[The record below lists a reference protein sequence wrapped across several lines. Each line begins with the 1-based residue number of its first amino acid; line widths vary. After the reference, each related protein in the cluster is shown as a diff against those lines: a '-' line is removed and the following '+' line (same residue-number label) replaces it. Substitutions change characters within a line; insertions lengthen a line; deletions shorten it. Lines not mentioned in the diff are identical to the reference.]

1 MENFL
6 QDLRFALRV
15 YAKNRSFTLVAVLT
29 LAIGIGS
36 NIAVFTVLNA
46 LLFRSLPYPDSDRL
60 VQVGRRLNEGPVYPM
75 SYARFRFLEQN
86 SRAFESLAAY
96 DVVGSSLTVTSG
108 ETPEL
113 VQSSRVSANFF
124 RVLQINPLL
133 GRGFTADDEKPG
145 TPPVAIISHSAWSRL
160 FGNDP
165 NVIGRPAR
173 MSGEAYTIIGVMPAD
188 FRFGAE
194 TEAWVT
200 IRKTEDWTDRS
211 NPHLVIGRLRS
222 DTTVAAAHSDLTT
235 AFERLKEEHPA
246 SIAQTE
252 VGALITPYRE
262 RVVGNTRVPLLMLAG
277 VVGCVLLIACAN
289 VANLLFARAI
299 RRRQEMAVRIAL
311 GIKQSRMIIQLL
323 TESFLLSTISGIA
336 GLLFAISALGV
347 FELWLPVKLP
357 RIAEL
362 NIDFRVL
369 LFSFAATALTSMLFG
384 LAPALQLAKIDPAQT
399 LRELS
404 GATPARGIRR
414 LQAGLVSLEIALAT
428 VLLLTAGLLLIS
440 FQKLQSVDLGYE
452 PEGVLTIQTSLAS
465 PEFVATAPAMFRVQR
480 VIERL
485 KTIPEVK
492 HVATVT
498 RLPTEPSLVLSF
510 QLLSGDSQNQQLEAD
525 WRAVTPEFFEA
536 LRIPLHAGR
545 LFGDRD
551 TPGAPRVAVVNETFV
566 SRFLNGTNPLGRR
579 LVIGRDI
586 GENFT
591 DEPREIVGVVE
602 DTLGNT
608 LSEAAA
614 PGIFIPAAQVP
625 DRTTAFLNQIV
636 PLNWVVQ
643 VTGDPATVSET
654 IRREVS
660 AADSS
665 FVASKPRLLVEMLSG
680 LTAQQKM
687 YATLMTF
694 FAAVALFLGAVGLH
708 GVVSHSAAE
717 RRHELGIR
725 FALGASRGRLLWLM
739 ITYGLKLLVPG
750 LVVGIMLS
758 LGLRSVIASY
768 LFGVSTTHV
777 LVYLAVI
784 LLLSLIA
791 MIATLG
797 PAMRATRVD
806 LTTVLRSFSK

>member
-1 MENFL
+1 MEELL

-15 YAKNRSFTLVAVLT
+15 YAKNKSFTIIAVLA

-36 NIAVFTVLNA
+36 NIAVFTVVNA
-46 LLFRSLPYPDSDRL
+46 LLFRSLPYPDGDRL
-60 VQVGRRLNEGPVYPM
+60 VQVGRSLNQGPNYTM

-86 SRAFESLAAY
+86 NRAFESLAAY
-96 DVVGSSLTVTSG
+96 DVVGSSLSIALS

-113 VQSSRVSANFF
+113 VQSSRVSGNFF

-133 GRGFTADDEKPG
+133 GRGFTSEDDKPG
-145 TPPVAIISHSAWSRL
+145 ATPVAIISYSSWSRL
-160 FGNDP
+160 FGNDRS
-165 NVIGRPAR
+165 VVGRSVQ
-173 MSGEAYTIIGVMPAD
+173 MSGETYAIIGVMPAD
-188 FRFGAE
+188 FKFGAD

-211 NPHLVIGRLRS
+211 NAHLVIGRLRS
-222 DTTVAAAHSDLTT
+222 GTTAETAHADLTT
-235 AFERLKEEHPA
+235 VFQRLKEEQPA

-311 GIKQSRMIIQLL
+311 GINQSRMIRQLL
-323 TESFLLSTISGIA
+323 TESFLLSTISGIV
-336 GLLFAISALGV
+336 GLVFAVSALGV
-347 FELWLPVKLP
+347 FELWLPVNLP

-362 NIDFRVL
+362 NIDLRVL
-369 LFSFAATALTSMLFG
+369 LFSLAAIALTSIVFG
-384 LAPALQLAKIDPAQT
+384 LAPALQLAKMDPAQT

-404 GATPARGIRR
+404 GATPGRGMRR
-414 LQAGLVSLEIALAT
+414 LQAGLVSLEIALST

-440 FQKLQSVDLGYE
+440 FQKLRNVDLGYDAD
-452 PEGVLTIQTSLAS
+452 GVLVIQTSLAS
-465 PEFVATAPAMFRVQR
+465 SEFAATEPAMVRVQR

-498 RLPTEPSLVLSF
+498 RLPTETSLVLSF
-510 QLLSGDSQNQQLEAD
+510 QRLSGDSQTQQFEAN
-525 WRAVTPEFFEA
+525 WRAVTPEYFEA
-536 LRIPLHAGR
+536 LMIPLNAGR
-545 LFGDRD
+545 SFSDRD
-551 TPGAPRVAVVNETFV
+551 TPDSPPVAIVNETFV
-566 SRFLNGTNPLGRR
+566 SRFLNGANPLGQR

-586 GENFT
+586 SENFA

-608 LSEAAA
+608 LSEAAS

-625 DRTTAFLNQIV
+625 DRTTAFLNQIL
-636 PLNWVVQ
+636 PLNWVVR
-643 VTGDPATVSET
+643 VTGDTATVSGR
-654 IRREVS
+654 IRREVT

-665 FVASKPRLLVEMLSG
+665 LVASKPRPLVEMLSG
-680 LTAQQKM
+680 LTAQQRM

-708 GVVSHSAAE
+708 GVMSHSVAE

-739 ITYGLKLLVPG
+739 VTYGLKLLVPG
-750 LVVGIMLS
+750 LVVGILLS
-758 LGLRSVIASY
+758 LALRSVIASY
-768 LFGVSTTHV
+768 LFGVSTTSV
-777 LVYLAVI
+777 VVYLAVI

-806 LTTVLRSFSK
+806 LTTVLRQ

>member
-15 YAKNRSFTLVAVLT
+15 YAKNRSFTIIAVLA

-36 NIAVFTVLNA
+36 NIAVFTVVNA
-46 LLFRSLPYPDSDRL
+46 LLFRSLPYPDGDRL
-60 VQVGRRLNEGPVYPM
+60 VQVGRSLNEGPSYTM

-86 SRAFESLAAY
+86 NRTFESLAAY
-96 DVVGSSLTVTSG
+96 DVVGSSLSMTLG

-124 RVLQINPLL
+124 RVLQVNPLL
-133 GRGFTADDEKPG
+133 GRGFTSEDDKPG
-145 TPPVAIISHSAWSRL
+145 VTPVAIISHSAWSRL
-160 FGNDP
+160 FGNDA
-165 NVIGRPAR
+165 NVVGRLVR

-188 FRFGAE
+188 FRFGAD
-194 TEAWVT
+194 TEAWIT

-222 DTTVAAAHSDLTT
+222 DATVETAHSDLTT
-235 AFERLKEEHPA
+235 VFQRLKEEQPA

-252 VGALITPYRE
+252 VGGLITPYRE
-262 RVVGNTRVPLLMLAG
+262 RVVGSTRVPLLMLAG

-311 GIKQSRMIIQLL
+311 GINQSRMIRQLL
-323 TESFLLSTISGIA
+323 TESFLLSVISGIV
-336 GLLFAISALGV
+336 GLLFAVSALGV
-347 FELWLPVKLP
+347 FELWLPVQLP
-357 RIAEL
+357 RLAEL

-369 LFSFAATALTSMLFG
+369 LFSLAAIALTSIVFG
-384 LAPALQLAKIDPAQT
+384 LAPALQLAKMDPAQT

-404 GATPARGIRR
+404 GATPGRGIRR
-414 LQAGLVSLEIALAT
+414 LQAGLVSLEIALST

-440 FQKLQSVDLGYE
+440 FQKLRNVDLGYE
-452 PEGVLTIQTSLAS
+452 ADGVVILQTSLAS
-465 PEFVATAPAMFRVQR
+465 PEFAATGPTMLRVQR
-480 VIERL
+480 VVERL

-498 RLPTEPSLVLSF
+498 RLPTEPSLVVSFERLSN
-510 QLLSGDSQNQQLEAD
+510 GSQELEAN
-525 WRAVTPEFFEA
+525 WRAVTPEFFET

-545 LFGDRD
+545 SFSDRD
-551 TPGAPRVAVVNETFV
+551 TSGAPPVAVVNEMFV
-566 SRFLNGTNPLGRR
+566 SKFLNGANPLGQR
-579 LVIGRDI
+579 LVIGRDM

-643 VTGDPATVSET
+643 VTGDPAAVSER

-665 FVASKPRLLVEMLSG
+665 LVASKPRPLVQMLSG
-680 LTAQQKM
+680 LTAQQKT

-708 GVVSHSAAE
+708 GVMSHSVAE

-739 ITYGLKLLVPG
+739 VTYGLKLLVPG
-750 LVVGIMLS
+750 LMVGVMLS
-758 LGLRSVIASY
+758 LALRSVIASY
-768 LFGVSTTHV
+768 LFGVSTTYV
-777 LVYLAVI
+777 MVYLSVI

-806 LTTVLRSFSK
+806 LTTVLRSD

>member
-1 MENFL
+1 MEKFL

-15 YAKNRSFTLVAVLT
+15 YAKNKSFTIVAVLA

-36 NIAVFTVLNA
+36 NIAVFTVVNA
-46 LLFRSLPYPDSDRL
+46 MLFRSLPYPDGDRL
-60 VQVGRRLNEGPVYPM
+60 VQVGRSLNQGPNYTM

-86 SRAFESLAAY
+86 NRAFESLAAY
-96 DVVGSSLTVTSG
+96 DVVGSSLSLTLG

-113 VQSSRVSANFF
+113 VQSSRVSANLF

-133 GRGFTADDEKPG
+133 GRDFKPEDDKPG
-145 TPPVAIISHSAWSRL
+145 VAPVAIISHSAWSRL

-165 NVIGRPAR
+165 NVVGRLVR
-173 MSGEAYTIIGVMPAD
+173 MSSEPYTIIGVMPAD
-188 FRFGAE
+188 FRFGAD
-194 TEAWVT
+194 TEAWIT
-200 IRKTEDWTDRS
+200 IRKTEDWSDRS

-222 DTTVAAAHSDLTT
+222 GTTIETAHSDLTT
-235 AFERLKEEHPA
+235 VFQRLKEEQPA

-262 RVVGNTRVPLLMLAG
+262 RVVGNTRVPLLLLAG

-311 GIKQSRMIIQLL
+311 GINQSRMIRQLL
-323 TESFLLSTISGIA
+323 TESFLLSAISGIV
-336 GLLFAISALGV
+336 GLLFAMSALGV

-362 NIDFRVL
+362 NIDSRVL
-369 LFSFAATALTSMLFG
+369 LFSLAGIALTSIVFG
-384 LAPALQLAKIDPAQT
+384 LAPALQLAKMDPAQT

-404 GATPARGIRR
+404 GATPGRGTRR
-414 LQAGLVSLEIALAT
+414 LQAGLVSLQIALST

-440 FQKLQSVDLGYE
+440 FQKLRNVDLGYDAK
-452 PEGVLTIQTSLAS
+452 GVLIIQTSLAS
-465 PEFVATAPAMFRVQR
+465 PEFAATERATLRVQH

-510 QLLSGDSQNQQLEAD
+510 ELLSGGSHDGALQAN

-536 LRIPLHAGR
+536 LRIPLRDGR
-545 LFGDRD
+545 SFNDRD
-551 TPGAPRVAVVNETFV
+551 TRDAPRVAIVNETFV
-566 SRFLNGTNPLGRR
+566 SKFLKGTNPLGQR

-586 GENFT
+586 GENFA

-608 LSEAAA
+608 LSEAAT

-643 VTGDPATVSET
+643 VTADPIAASDR

-665 FVASKPRLLVEMLSG
+665 LVASKPRPLVELLSG

-708 GVVSHSAAE
+708 GVISHSVAE

-739 ITYGLKLLVPG
+739 VTYGLKLLVPG
-750 LVVGIMLS
+750 LVAGIILS
-758 LGLRSVIASY
+758 LALRSVVASY
-768 LFGVSTTHV
+768 LFGVSTTYV

-797 PAMRATRVD
+797 PAMRATKVD
-806 LTTVLRSFSK
+806 LTTVLRQ

>member
-1 MENFL
+1 MEKFL

-15 YAKNRSFTLVAVLT
+15 YAKNRSFTIVAVLA

-36 NIAVFTVLNA
+36 NIAVFTVVNA
-46 LLFRSLPYPDSDRL
+46 TLFRSLPYPDGDRL
-60 VQVGRRLNEGPVYPM
+60 VQVGRSLNQGPNYTM

-86 SRAFESLAAY
+86 NRAFESLAAY
-96 DVVGSSLTVTSG
+96 DVVGSSLSLTLG

-124 RVLQINPLL
+124 RVLQVNPLL
-133 GRGFTADDEKPG
+133 GRGFTPEDDRPG
-145 TPPVAIISHSAWSRL
+145 ASPVAIISHSAWSRL

-165 NVIGRPAR
+165 NVVGRLAR
-173 MSGEAYTIIGVMPAD
+173 MSGEAYTIIGVLPAD
-188 FRFGAE
+188 FRFGAD
-194 TEAWVT
+194 TEAWTT

-222 DTTVAAAHSDLTT
+222 SATIETANSDLTT
-235 AFERLKEEHPA
+235 AFQRLKEEQPA
-246 SIAQTE
+246 SIAQAE
-252 VGALITPYRE
+252 VGAVITPYRE
-262 RVVGNTRVPLLMLAG
+262 RVIGNTRVPLLMLAG

-311 GIKQSRMIIQLL
+311 GINQSRMIRQLL
-323 TESFLLSTISGIA
+323 TESFLLSTISGIV

-357 RIAEL
+357 RVTEL

-369 LFSFAATALTSMLFG
+369 LFSLAAIAVTSIVFG
-384 LAPALQLAKIDPAQT
+384 LAPALQLAKMDPAQT

-404 GATPARGIRR
+404 GATPGRGIRR
-414 LQAGLVSLEIALAT
+414 LQAGLVSLEIALST

-440 FQKLQSVDLGYE
+440 FQKLRNADLGYDA
-452 PEGVLTIQTSLAS
+452 EGVLIIQTSLAS
-465 PEFVATAPAMFRVQR
+465 AEFAATERATLRVQR

-485 KTIPEVK
+485 KSIPEVK

-498 RLPTEPSLVLSF
+498 RLPTESSLVLSF
-510 QLLSGDSQNQQLEAD
+510 ELLSSGSQDKQFQAN
-525 WRAVTPEFFEA
+525 WRAVTPEFFAA
-536 LRIPLHAGR
+536 LRIPFHAGR
-545 LFGDRD
+545 SFNDRD
-551 TPGAPRVAVVNETFV
+551 TRDTPRVAIVNETFV
-566 SRFLNGTNPLGRR
+566 SKFLNGTNPLGQR

-625 DRTTAFLNQIV
+625 DRTTGFLNQIV

-643 VTGDPATVSET
+643 VTGDPALVSER
-654 IRREVS
+654 IRREWS

-665 FVASKPRLLVEMLSG
+665 LVASKPRPLVELLSG

-708 GVVSHSAAE
+708 GVMSHSVAE

-739 ITYGLKLLVPG
+739 VTYGLKLLVPG

-758 LGLRSVIASY
+758 LALRSVVASY
-768 LFGVSTTHV
+768 LFGVSTTYV

-806 LTTVLRSFSK
+806 LTTVLRQ

>member
-1 MENFL
+1 MENLL

-15 YAKNRSFTLVAVLT
+15 YAKHRSFTIIAVLT
-29 LAIGIGS
+29 LAVGIGS
-36 NIAVFTVLNA
+36 NIAVFTVVNA
-46 LLFRSLPYPDSDRL
+46 LLFRSLPYPDDDRL
-60 VQVGRRLNEGPVYPM
+60 VQVGRSLNAGPVYTM
-75 SYARFRFLEQN
+75 NYAGFRFLEQN
-86 SRAFESLAAY
+86 GRAFESLAAY
-96 DVVGSSLTVTSG
+96 DVVGSSLSLTLG

-124 RVLQINPLL
+124 RVLGINPLI
-133 GRGFTADDEKPG
+133 GRGFTSEDDKPG
-145 TPPVAIISHSAWSRL
+145 VAPVAIISHSAWSRL
-160 FGNDP
+160 FANDP
-165 NVIGRPAR
+165 NVVGRLVR

-188 FRFGAE
+188 FRFGVADI
-194 TEAWVT
+194 EAWLT

-211 NPHLVIGRLRS
+211 YPHLVIARLRS
-222 DTTVAAAHSDLTT
+222 GTTLETAHSDLTT
-235 AFERLKEEHPA
+235 LFQRLKEEQPA

-252 VGALITPYRE
+252 VGPLVTPYRE
-262 RVVGNTRVPLLMLAG
+262 RVVGNTRVPLLLLAG

-311 GIKQSRMIIQLL
+311 GINQSRMIRQLL
-323 TESFLLSTISGIA
+323 TESFLLSVISGTV
-336 GLLFAISALGV
+336 GLLFAVSALGV

-369 LFSFAATALTSMLFG
+369 LFSLVAIALTSIVFG
-384 LAPALQLAKIDPAQT
+384 LAPALQLAKMDPAQT

-404 GATPARGIRR
+404 GATPGRGIRR
-414 LQAGLVSLEIALAT
+414 LQATLVSLEIALST

-440 FQKLQSVDLGYE
+440 FQKLRSVDLGYDA
-452 PEGVLTIQTSLAS
+452 EGVLIIQTSLAS
-465 PEFVATAPAMFRVQR
+465 SEFAATEPATLRVQR
-480 VIERL
+480 VVERL

-498 RLPTEPSLVLSF
+498 RLPTEASLVLSF
-510 QLLSGDSQNQQLEAD
+510 QLMSGDFQNQQLNAN

-536 LRIPLHAGR
+536 LRIQLHDGR
-545 LFGDRD
+545 SFSDRD
-551 TPGAPRVAVVNETFV
+551 TRDAPPVAVVNETFV
-566 SRFLNGTNPLGRR
+566 RRFLNGNNPLGQR
-579 LVIGRDI
+579 LVIGRDM

-591 DEPREIVGVVE
+591 DEAREIVGIVE

-625 DRTTAFLNQIV
+625 DRTTAFLNQIL

-643 VTGDPATVSET
+643 VTGDPAIASAR

-665 FVASKPRLLVEMLSG
+665 LVASNPRLLVEMLSG
-680 LTAQQKM
+680 LTAQQKT

-708 GVVSHSAAE
+708 GVMSHSVAE

-739 ITYGLKLLVPG
+739 VAHGLKVLVPG
-750 LVVGIMLS
+750 LVVGILLS
-758 LGLRSVIASY
+758 LALRSVIASY
-768 LFGVSTTHV
+768 LFGVSTTYV
-777 LVYLAVI
+777 AVYLVVI
-784 LLLSLIA
+784 LVLSLIA

-797 PAMRATRVD
+797 PAIRATRID
-806 LTTVLRSFSK
+806 LTTVLRQ

>member
-1 MENFL
+1 MEKFL

-15 YAKNRSFTLVAVLT
+15 YAKNRSFTIIAVLA

-36 NIAVFTVLNA
+36 NIAVFTVVNA
-46 LLFRSLPYPDSDRL
+46 LLFRSLPYPDGDRL
-60 VQVGRRLNEGPVYPM
+60 VQVGRSLKAGPVYTM

-86 SRAFESLAAY
+86 NLVFESVAAY
-96 DVVGSSLTVTSG
+96 DVVGSSLNITLG
-108 ETPEL
+108 DTPEL
-113 VQSSRVSANFF
+113 VQSSRVSADFF
-124 RVLQINPLL
+124 RVLRINPVL
-133 GRGFTADDEKPG
+133 GRDFTSEDDKPG
-145 TPPVAIISHSAWSRL
+145 IAPVSIISHSAWSRL

-165 NVIGRPAR
+165 NVVGRSIR

-188 FRFGAE
+188 FRFGAD
-194 TEAWVT
+194 TDAWIP
-200 IRKTEDWTDRS
+200 IRKAEDWTDRS
-211 NPHLVIGRLRS
+211 NPHLVIGRLRP
-222 DTTVAAAHSDLTT
+222 DTTVETAQSDLATI
-235 AFERLKEEHPA
+235 FQRLKEAQPA

-262 RVVGNTRVPLLMLAG
+262 RVVGNTRLPLLLLAG

-311 GIKQSRMIIQLL
+311 GINQSRMIRQLL
-323 TESFLLSTISGIA
+323 TESFLLSTISGIV
-336 GLLFAISALGV
+336 GLLFAIAALGV

-357 RIAEL
+357 PIAEL

-369 LFSFAATALTSMLFG
+369 LFLLAAVALTSIVFG
-384 LAPALQLAKIDPAQT
+384 LAPALQLAKMDPAQT

-404 GATPARGIRR
+404 GATPPRGMRR
-414 LQAGLVSLEIALAT
+414 LQAGLVSLEIALST

-440 FQKLQSVDLGYE
+440 FQKLRHVDLGYE
-452 PEGVLTIQTSLAS
+452 AEGVLVIQTSLAS
-465 PEFVATAPAMFRVQR
+465 PEFAATEPALLRVGR
-480 VIERL
+480 VIDRL
-485 KTIPEVK
+485 KTIPEVS

-498 RLPTEPSLVLSF
+498 RLPTEPSLVLSI
-510 QLLSGDSQNQQLEAD
+510 QRLPGDSRDQQLEAN
-525 WRAVTPEFFEA
+525 WRAVTPEFFEV

-545 LFGDRD
+545 SFSDRD
-551 TPGAPRVAVVNETFV
+551 TRDAPRVAVVNRMFV
-566 SRFLNGTNPLGRR
+566 KKFLNGDSPLGQR
-579 LVIGRDI
+579 LVIGREM
-586 GENFT
+586 GENFA

-614 PGIFIPAAQVP
+614 PSIFIPAAQVP

-643 VTGDPATVSET
+643 VTGDTATVSER
-654 IRREVS
+654 ICREVS

-665 FVASKPRLLVEMLSG
+665 LVASRPRPLVEMLSG

-708 GVVSHSAAE
+708 GVMSHSVAE
-717 RRHELGIR
+717 RKHELGIR
-725 FALGASRGRLLWLM
+725 CALGASRGRLLWLM
-739 ITYGLKLLVPG
+739 AGYGLKLLVPG
-750 LVVGIMLS
+750 LVAGIVLS
-758 LGLRSVIASY
+758 LALRSVVAAY
-768 LFGVSTTHV
+768 LFGVSTAY
-777 LVYLAVI
+777 LVVYVAVI
-784 LLLSLIA
+784 LLLSFIA
-791 MIATLG
+791 IIATLG

-806 LTTVLRSFSK
+806 LTAVLRQ

>member
-1 MENFL
+1 MEKFL
-6 QDLRFALRV
+6 QDFRFALRV
-15 YAKNRSFTLVAVLT
+15 YAKNRSFTIIAVLT
-29 LAIGIGS
+29 LAIGLGS
-36 NIAVFTVLNA
+36 NIAVFTVVNA
-46 LLFRSLPYPDSDRL
+46 MLFRALPYPDGDRL
-60 VQVGRRLNEGPVYPM
+60 VQVGRSLNGGPNYTM

-86 SRAFESLAAY
+86 NRAFESLAAY
-96 DVVGSSLTVTSG
+96 DVVGSSLSMTPG

-133 GRGFTADDEKPG
+133 GRGFTPEDDRPG
-145 TPPVAIISHSAWSRL
+145 ATPVAIISHSAWFRF
-160 FGNDP
+160 FGSDP
-165 NVIGRPAR
+165 NVIGRSVR
-173 MSGEAYTIIGVMPAD
+173 MSGEAYTIIGVMPAG
-188 FRFGAE
+188 FRFGAD
-194 TEAWVT
+194 TEAWIT

-222 DTTVAAAHSDLTT
+222 GTTVESAHSDLTT
-235 AFERLKEEHPA
+235 VFQRLKGEQPA

-311 GIKQSRMIIQLL
+311 GINQSRMLRQLL
-323 TESFLLSTISGIA
+323 TESFLLSAISGIV
-336 GLLFAISALGV
+336 GLLFAIAALGV

-362 NIDFRVL
+362 NIDLHVL
-369 LFSFAATALTSMLFG
+369 LFSLAAIAVTSIVFG
-384 LAPALQLAKIDPAQT
+384 LAPALQLAKMDPAQT

-404 GATPARGIRR
+404 GATPGRGIRR
-414 LQAGLVSLEIALAT
+414 LQAGLVSLEIALST

-440 FQKLQSVDLGYE
+440 FQKLRNVELGYDA
-452 PEGVLTIQTSLAS
+452 EGVLIIQTSLAS
-465 PEFVATAPAMFRVQR
+465 PEFAATEPTMLRVQR

-492 HVATVT
+492 HAATVT

-510 QLLSGDSQNQQLEAD
+510 ERLSSGSQGEKLEAN
-525 WRAVTPEFFEA
+525 WRAVTPDFFEA

-545 LFGDRD
+545 SFTDRD
-551 TPGAPRVAVVNETFV
+551 TRDALPVAVVNETFV
-566 SRFLNGTNPLGRR
+566 SKFLNGTNPLGQRV
-579 LVIGRDI
+579 VIGRDVS
-586 GENFT
+586 ENFT
-591 DEPREIVGVVE
+591 DQPREIVGVVA

-608 LSEAAA
+608 LSEAPA
-614 PGIFIPAAQVP
+614 PGIFIPAGQVP

-643 VTGDPATVSET
+643 VTGDPAAVSAK

-660 AADSS
+660 AADASL
-665 FVASKPRLLVEMLSG
+665 VASNPRPLVDMLSG
-680 LTAQQKM
+680 LTAQQKT

-694 FAAVALFLGAVGLH
+694 FAAVVLFLGAVGLH
-708 GVVSHSAAE
+708 GVMSHSVAE

-739 ITYGLKLLVPG
+739 VTYGLKLLVPG
-750 LVVGIMLS
+750 LVIGVTLS
-758 LGLRSVIASY
+758 LALRSVVASY
-768 LFGVSTTHV
+768 LFGVSTTYFV
-777 LVYLAVI
+777 VYLAVI

-791 MIATLG
+791 MIATLR
-797 PAMRATRVD
+797 PAMRATRID
-806 LTTVLRSFSK
+806 LTTVLRQ

>member
-1 MENFL
+1 MEKFL

-15 YAKNRSFTLVAVLT
+15 YAKNKSFTIVAVLA

-36 NIAVFTVLNA
+36 NIAVFTVVNA
-46 LLFRSLPYPDSDRL
+46 TLFRSLPYPDGDRL
-60 VQVGRRLNEGPVYPM
+60 VQVGRSLNQGPNYTM

-86 SRAFESLAAY
+86 NRAFESLAAY
-96 DVVGSSLTVTSG
+96 DVVGSSLSLTLG

-113 VQSSRVSANFF
+113 VQSSRVSANLF

-133 GRGFTADDEKPG
+133 GRDFKPEDDKPG
-145 TPPVAIISHSAWSRL
+145 VAPVAIISHSAWSRL

-165 NVIGRPAR
+165 NVVGRLVR
-173 MSGEAYTIIGVMPAD
+173 MSGEPYTIIGVMPAD
-188 FRFGAE
+188 FRFGAD
-194 TEAWVT
+194 TEAWIT
-200 IRKTEDWTDRS
+200 IRKTEDWSDRS

-222 DTTVAAAHSDLTT
+222 GTTIETAHSDLTT
-235 AFERLKEEHPA
+235 VFQRLKEEQPA

-262 RVVGNTRVPLLMLAG
+262 RVVGNTRVPLLLLAG

-311 GIKQSRMIIQLL
+311 GINQSRMIRQLL
-323 TESFLLSTISGIA
+323 TESFLLSAISGIV
-336 GLLFAISALGV
+336 GLLFAMSALGV

-369 LFSFAATALTSMLFG
+369 LFSLAGIALTSIVFG
-384 LAPALQLAKIDPAQT
+384 LAPALQLAKMDPAQT

-404 GATPARGIRR
+404 GATPGRGTRR
-414 LQAGLVSLEIALAT
+414 LQAGLVSLQIALST

-440 FQKLQSVDLGYE
+440 FQKLRNVDLGYDAK
-452 PEGVLTIQTSLAS
+452 GVLIIQTSLAS
-465 PEFVATAPAMFRVQR
+465 PEFAATERATLRVQH

-510 QLLSGDSQNQQLEAD
+510 ELLSGGSHDGALQAN

-536 LRIPLHAGR
+536 LRIPLRDGR
-545 LFGDRD
+545 SFNDRD
-551 TPGAPRVAVVNETFV
+551 TRDAPRVAIVNETFV
-566 SRFLNGTNPLGRR
+566 SKFLKGTNPLGQR

-586 GENFT
+586 GENFA

-608 LSEAAA
+608 LSEAAT

-643 VTGDPATVSET
+643 VTGDPIAVSER

-665 FVASKPRLLVEMLSG
+665 LVASKPRPLVELLSG

-708 GVVSHSAAE
+708 GVISHSVAE

-739 ITYGLKLLVPG
+739 VTYGLKLLVPG
-750 LVVGIMLS
+750 LVAGIILS
-758 LGLRSVIASY
+758 LALRSVVASY
-768 LFGVSTTHV
+768 LFGVSTTYV

-797 PAMRATRVD
+797 PAMRATKVD
-806 LTTVLRSFSK
+806 LTTVLRQ